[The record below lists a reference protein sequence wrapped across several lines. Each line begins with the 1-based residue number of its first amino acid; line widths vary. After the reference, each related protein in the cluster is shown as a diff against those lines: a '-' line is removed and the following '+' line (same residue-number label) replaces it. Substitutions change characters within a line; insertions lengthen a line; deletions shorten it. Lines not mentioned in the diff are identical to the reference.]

1 MKLSFCIIA
10 KNEAHQLGECLQTVG
25 KLVDEM
31 IVVDTGSRDGTP
43 EVAKNMGARVYE
55 FSWCDDFAAA
65 RNAGLKYVTGDWV
78 LVLDADERLRAGIIP
93 KIRSLINQEDYL
105 LINLV
110 RQEIGAVQS
119 PYSLVSRLFRNHPDL
134 YFSRPYHALVDDSV
148 MEILRREPDWRIGS
162 IPEIAIA
169 HYGYST
175 DAIAARNKQQRACQ
189 AMESYFKQHPDD
201 PYLASKLGA
210 LYVQLGKLSA
220 GIDLLE
226 KGLKQASGIEGGTMY
241 ELHYHLGIA
250 YSKRGQLEAAE
261 AQYKKA
267 IAVNVFPQLKIGA
280 YNNLGNLLKERG
292 HLKGAQSAYETTIE
306 IDPLFSLGYYN
317 LGMTLRAMGNSQK
330 AIASYQKAISLN
342 PHHGEAY
349 QNLGAAL
356 LGIGNI
362 PDSLKAFQ
370 TAISLYEQ
378 TNPHQAKLLK
388 KTLSEMGWRI

>member
-1 MKLSFCIIA
+1 MKLSFCIIT
-10 KNEAHQLGECLQTVG
+10 KNEAHQLGDCLRTVRE
-25 KLVDEM
+25 LVDEM
-31 IVVDTGSRDGTP
+31 IVVDTGSTDGTP
-43 EVAKNMGARVYE
+43 EVAKNMGGRVYE
-55 FSWCDDFAAA
+55 FSWCNDFAAA

-78 LVLDADERLRAGIIP
+78 LVLDADERLMEGIIP
-93 KIRSLINQEDYL
+93 KIRGLINQEDYL

-119 PYSLVSRLFRNHPDL
+119 PYSLVSRLFRNHPEL

-148 MEILRREPDWRIGS
+148 MEILRREPRWRIGS

-169 HYGYST
+169 HYGYSA
-175 DAIAARNKQQRACQ
+175 DAIAERNKQQRACE
-189 AMESYFKQHPDD
+189 AMESYLKQHTDD
-201 PYLASKLGA
+201 PYLGSKLGA

-220 GIDLLE
+220 GIELLE
-226 KGLKQASGIEGGTMY
+226 KGLKQVSEMEVGTRY

-280 YNNLGNLLKERG
+280 YNNLGNLLKGRG
-292 HLKGAQSAYETTIE
+292 DLKAALWAYEMTIE

-317 LGMTLRAMGNSQK
+317 LGMTLRAMGNYQK

-378 TNPHQAKLLK
+378 TNPPEAKRLK
-388 KTLSEMGWRI
+388 KTLSEMGWRL